1 MTENKCLPIL
11 LISTSGFTCVEK
23 FLADLVEDHQPAD
36 GIDTSGS
43 RVWRIQNKYYRAD
56 VRLLVWPDGVPP
68 PPYLGGRFEA
78 HVIHL
83 RVNEGEEEAERRAM
97 AAYAGG
103 GRPHIR
109 LAVFEGPETDGLVA
123 WGLRRRFELVPL
135 TSKAESDDECGADRA
150 RAALHA
156 HMWPG
161 LERVDSFGAICR
173 PPDSLSGSSDEADE
187 DEEQWGEWEAW
198 GLVGAA
204 REARGALGAEP
215 DAERRLRAET
225 LLQAFL
231 STFRPRAP

>member
-1 MTENKCLPIL
+1 MTENKCLPL
-11 LISTSGFTCVEK
+11 VLISTRNLTCVKK
-23 FLADLVEDHQPAD
+23 FLADLVEDQTE
-36 GIDTSGS
+36 GIETNES
-43 RVWRIQNKYYRAD
+43 RVWRIQNKYYRAE
-56 VRLLVWPDGVPP
+56 VRLLVWPDGEPP
-68 PPYLGGRFEA
+68 PTHLGGRLEA

-83 RVNEGEEEAERRAM
+83 LVDEGEEEAESRAT
-97 AAYAGG
+97 ATDTGG

-135 TSKAESDDECGADRA
+135 TPNAASDDECGADRA

-156 HMWPG
+156 HLWPG
-161 LERVDSFGAICR
+161 LERVDSRGATFR
-173 PPDSLSGSSDEADE
+173 PPDSLSGSGDEADE
-187 DEEQWGEWEAW
+187 GEEAWGEWEAW
-198 GLVGAA
+198 GLVRAA